1 MNWAM
6 LAAGVGVGVVLAL
19 MMGAK
24 KTSSGTGY

>member
-6 LAAGVGVGVVLAL
+6 VAAGIGVGVVLAL
-19 MMGAK
+19 VMSAK